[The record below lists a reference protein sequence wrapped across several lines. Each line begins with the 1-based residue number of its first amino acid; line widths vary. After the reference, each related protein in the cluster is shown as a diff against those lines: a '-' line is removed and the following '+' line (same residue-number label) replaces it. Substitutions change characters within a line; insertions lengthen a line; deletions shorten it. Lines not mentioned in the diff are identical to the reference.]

1 MELSCTLH
9 EIVQVCV
16 RVFTPSHSH
25 FLSFKF
31 HNMLNHIISGI
42 FAGNALVGKV
52 SEHTSWS
59 AEYFGRIVQKALEV
73 HGHDPNLVQ
82 TVTGFAEAG
91 AALVDD
97 PLVEKIIFTGSPA
110 VGRKVMEGA
119 SKHPKPVILELG
131 GKDAMVFLDDVKFKE
146 VVPWAMRGCF
156 QNCGQNCVGVERL
169 FVYESIHDAF
179 IEAVLPKVSSLRQ
192 GVPLATCGESGDV
205 DCAAMVTEEQIDLIQ
220 SLIDDAV
227 AKGATVHCGGK
238 RNTNM
243 KGQFYEPTLISGI
256 TNDMRMSQEEL
267 FGPVMAVIKVPNDD
281 DEECVR
287 LVNSSPFGL
296 GSSVFCSDQARGLK
310 IGRQFRSGM
319 FIVNDFGSNYL
330 IQSLPFGGVKDSGF
344 DRFAGIEGLRAC
356 CLERSIV
363 IDRIPGV
370 KTQIPAPID
379 YPMAP
384 ESLYFGDGLIQLF
397 YNESIIGKMKG
408 IVSLIK
414 FG

>member
-1 MELSCTLH
+1 
-9 EIVQVCV
+9 
-16 RVFTPSHSH
+16 
-25 FLSFKF
+25 
-31 HNMLNHIISGI
+31 MLNHVISGI
-42 FAGNALVGKV
+42 FAGNAVVGKV

-59 AEYFGRIVQKALEV
+59 AEYFGRIIQKALEV
-73 HGHDPNLVQ
+73 NGHDPNLVQ

-131 GKDAMVFLDDVKFKE
+131 GKDAMVFLDDVKFKD
-146 VVPWAMRGCF
+146 VIPWAMRGCF

-179 IEAVLPKVSSLRQ
+179 TDAVLPKVRSLRQ
-192 GVPLATCGESGDV
+192 GVPLATCGESGYV

-220 SLIDDAV
+220 ALIDDAV
-227 AKGATVHCGGK
+227 AKGAIVHCGGK
-238 RNTNM
+238 RNTNL
-243 KGQFYEPTLISGI
+243 KGQFYEPTLISGV
-256 TNDMRMSQEEL
+256 TNDMRLSQEEL

-296 GSSVFCSDQARGLK
+296 GSSVFCSDQARALK

-363 IDRIPGV
+363 VDRIPGV

-384 ESLYFGDGLIQLF
+384 GSLRFGDGLIQLF

-408 IVSLIK
+408 IFSLIK